1 MPAQPLEAMR
11 TLHAA
16 IRAGLVQSCH
26 DLSEGGLALA
36 LAEMCIGGRL
46 GAAVDIRPVR
56 TPNRA
61 FCATTALFGES
72 NGRFLLEVEPA
83 KAEDLE
89 LQFAGLPLTMLGAV
103 SEATNLDVNC
113 GSERLIGLPLEEIV
127 FAWKRETVS

>member
-1 MPAQPLEAMR
+1 V
-11 TLHAA
+11 

-46 GAAVDIRPVR
+46 GAKVDIQPVR
-56 TPNRA
+56 TPKRA

-83 KAEDLE
+83 KADVLE
-89 LQFAGLPLTMLGAV
+89 RQFAGLPLTKLGAV
-103 SEATNLDVNC
+103 SEAADLVVNC
-113 GSERLIGLPLEEIV
+113 GSERLIGLSLEEIV
-127 FAWKRETVS
+127 FAWKGETVS